1 MGKSRWT
8 RRPHS
13 DRDLSYVKRRV
24 DMGGDLSDD
33 EEIDFVVRKTSRKK
47 KNK

>member
-33 EEIDFVVRKTSRKK
+33 EDIDIVRKSYRKK
-47 KNK
+47 KR